1 MTKRYNL
8 KLVKNPKDRNYLITT
23 TPLAQELKT
32 IENMLPLLIPLAVI
46 QLTLMVIAL
55 IDLFKREGMKSNTR
69 LIWVFVII
77 LINTIGPI
85 VYLLAGRKDKPI
97 DGD

>member
-1 MTKRYNL
+1 MQG
-8 KLVKNPKDRNYLITT
+8 IT
-23 TPLAQELKT
+23 QEQLKT
-32 IENMLPLLIPLAVI
+32 ITDMLPFLIPLFII
-46 QLTLMVIAL
+46 QLALIVIAL

-77 LINTIGPI
+77 LINIFGPI
-85 VYLLAGRKDKPI
+85 AYLVFGRKDKPI

>member
-1 MTKRYNL
+1 MQG
-8 KLVKNPKDRNYLITT
+8 IT
-23 TPLAQELKT
+23 QEQLKT
-32 IENMLPLLIPLAVI
+32 ITGMLPFLIPLFI
-46 QLTLMVIAL
+46 LQLALMVIAL

-77 LINTIGPI
+77 LINIFGPI
-85 VYLLAGRKDKPI
+85 AYLVFGRKDKPI

>member
-1 MTKRYNL
+1 
-8 KLVKNPKDRNYLITT
+8 
-23 TPLAQELKT
+23 
-32 IENMLPLLIPLAVI
+32 MLPFLIPLFI
-46 QLTLMVIAL
+46 LQLALMVIAL

-77 LINTIGPI
+77 LINVFGPI
-85 VYLLAGRKDKPI
+85 AYLVFGRKDKPI

>member
-1 MTKRYNL
+1 MI
-8 KLVKNPKDRNYLITT
+8 PT
-23 TPLAQELKT
+23 TPLSQEFHT
-32 IENMLPLLIPLAVI
+32 IVSMLPFLIPLYVI
-46 QLTLMVIAL
+46 QLALMIIAL

-69 LIWVFVII
+69 LIWVFVIV

>member
-1 MTKRYNL
+1 MI
-8 KLVKNPKDRNYLITT
+8 PT
-23 TPLAQELKT
+23 TPLSQEFHT
-32 IENMLPLLIPLAVI
+32 IVSMLPFLIPLYVI
-46 QLTLMVIAL
+46 QLALMVIAL
-55 IDLFKREGMKSNTR
+55 IDLFKRENMKSSTR
-69 LIWVFVII
+69 LIWVFVIV

>member
-1 MTKRYNL
+1 MQG
-8 KLVKNPKDRNYLITT
+8 IT
-23 TPLAQELKT
+23 QEQLKT
-32 IENMLPLLIPLAVI
+32 ITDMLPFLIPLFI
-46 QLTLMVIAL
+46 LQLALMVIAL

-77 LINTIGPI
+77 LINVFGPI
-85 VYLLAGRKDKPI
+85 AYLVFGRKDKPI

>member
-1 MTKRYNL
+1 
-8 KLVKNPKDRNYLITT
+8 LITT

-32 IENMLPLLIPLAVI
+32 ITNMLPLLIPLAII
-46 QLTLMVIAL
+46 QLALMIIAL
-55 IDLFKREGMKSNTR
+55 IDLFKREGMKSSTR

-85 VYLLAGRKDKPI
+85 VYLIAGRKDKPI

>member
-1 MTKRYNL
+1 M
-8 KLVKNPKDRNYLITT
+8 VTT
-23 TPLAQELKT
+23 TPLSQELNT
-32 IENMLPLLIPLAVI
+32 IRQMLPLLIPLAVI
-46 QLTLMVIAL
+46 ELALMVIAL
-55 IDLFKREGMKSNTR
+55 IDLFKRENMKSSTR

-85 VYLLAGRKDKPI
+85 VYLIAGRKDKSI